1 MCVGV
6 SVCASKVFM
15 CVCVCA
21 RICVRQSVFSCAK
34 GYDKDT
40 KGGKKRVSDR
50 IKE

>member
-1 MCVGV
+1 M
-6 SVCASKVFM
+6 
-15 CVCVCA
+15 CA

-40 KGGKKRVSDR
+40 KAGKKRVSDR